1 MDNSIPERVLV
12 FLQDTSTRHEIV
24 AHLMY
29 KGFDVFSASNSD
41 DASRIMLDQADFAIL
56 LTELNHRNDDA
67 RKFIDKVRTIDPLID
82 VIVLTIAEML
92 QEAILAIRA
101 GKVNEFLIEPIA
113 SLNAISHTI
122 DRVLLYRELRDEKDQ
137 LKSRLF
143 HQANRLQNLIKNN
156 ADAILA
162 ADADGI
168 LTYVNVA
175 ARLLLGDHVL
185 EGQIGMDCLPK
196 PLSALITNW
205 QTHALCEPI
214 VAEISWPENLIHMVR
229 LSPHQIDSDGRQGW
243 VLVICD
249 ITHVKQF
256 EDFKMKLLQDTI
268 GNIRAPI
275 AQSFSTLLELYKDSP
290 QEGNVAESVQRLAA
304 LLRNV
309 QNWSEDLLSL
319 TKIQAG
325 SGMQFSEVDL
335 SALIEASEPVL
346 RQQLADDRNM
356 KLRLNLDSVPPVQAD
371 QNLLQKLLPELVQHV
386 AQRTIQGS
394 EICLSVGHKSGQVW
408 IEVSEDVG
416 DITSRLP
423 LEEHSIQDFA
433 STTDRDED
441 RGIHWAMVKAIVN
454 QMGGQVWVKH
464 HPGGSVT
471 VSLPQ
476 LHITPPSNSMTV
488 H

>member
-1 MDNSIPERVLV
+1 
-12 FLQDTSTRHEIV
+12 
-24 AHLMY
+24 
-29 KGFDVFSASNSD
+29 
-41 DASRIMLDQADFAIL
+41 MLDQSDFSIL
-56 LTELNHRNDDA
+56 LTELNNRNDEA

-82 VIVLTIAEML
+82 VIVLTTAEML

-113 SLNAISHTI
+113 SLNAVSHTV

-156 ADAILA
+156 ADAILS
-162 ADADGI
+162 ADADGT
-168 LTYVNVA
+168 LTYVNPA
-175 ARLLLGDHVL
+175 AKQLLGDHVR
-185 EGQIGMDCLPK
+185 EGQIGIDCLPK
-196 PLSALITNW
+196 PLSALISNW

-214 VAEISWPENLIHMVR
+214 VAEISWPANMIHMVR
-229 LSPHQIDSDGRQGW
+229 LSPNQVDVDGRHGW
-243 VLVICD
+243 IIVICD

-275 AQSFSTLLELYKDSP
+275 AQSFSTLLELYKDTP
-290 QEGNVAESVQRLAA
+290 QEGNLSEGVQRLAT

-309 QNWSEDLLSL
+309 QNWSEDLVSL

-325 SGMQFSEVDL
+325 SGMHFSEIDL
-335 SALIEASEPVL
+335 AAIIEASEPAL
-346 RQQLADDRNM
+346 SRQLADDKNM

-408 IEVSEDVG
+408 IEVSEDMG
-416 DITSRLP
+416 DTAEGIPT
-423 LEEHSIQDFA
+423 EDQVFQDFA
-433 STTDRDED
+433 SPVDIDGGK
-441 RGIHWAMVKAIVN
+441 GIHWAMVKAIVN
-454 QMGGQVWVKH
+454 QMGGQVWVRH

-476 LHITPPSNSMTV
+476 LHITPPSNSISV